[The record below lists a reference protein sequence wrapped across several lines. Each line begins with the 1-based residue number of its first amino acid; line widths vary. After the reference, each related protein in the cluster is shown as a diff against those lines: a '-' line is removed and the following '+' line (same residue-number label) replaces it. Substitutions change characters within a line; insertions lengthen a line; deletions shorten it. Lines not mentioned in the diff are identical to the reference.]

1 MKKSIFALILT
12 LFVVS
17 GFVYANNEIKGET
30 PAKNAK
36 KAWEATPEGIAFKK
50 WEASPA
56 GKKLYAGEAKII
68 KSIREFSNMNAVVT
82 SLTLPQGSRLGY
94 GIMININDED
104 YILAFGVESKNEF
117 DQLRKLKVNDKINIK
132 SRNVSHAPKYAY
144 PIVAGDNIERNGK
157 LIYKRVAGKG
167 GC

>member
-17 GFVYANNEIKGET
+17 GFVYANNEIIGET

-36 KAWEATPEGIAFKK
+36 KVWEATPEGIAFKK
-50 WEASPA
+50 WEASSA
-56 GKKLYAGEAKII
+56 GKKVYAGEAKIR

-94 GIMININDED
+94 GIMVNINGED

-157 LIYKRVAGKG
+157 LIYKRVVGKG